1 MFVDGE
7 SMGKKRER
15 AAELVRLERGDKPKE
30 KRMSHILGRE
40 LWVLKLK
47 KLNQI
52 KKYK

>member
-15 AAELVRLERGDKPKE
+15 TAELVRLERGDKPKE
-30 KRMSHILGRE
+30 KRMSHIGRE